1 MSVGKQSGL
10 AYDLSLFDPEP
21 VRKPEHR
28 NDDAVKAAEPEKA
41 KIIRLDT
48 DHLDRPKKKERNYP
62 RILAMGLILSIG
74 AAVGIVVLRNN
85 VVINELNEQIHEAN
99 VLLANQENLE
109 AQYQLRIDRKLTDE
123 FVQQYAE
130 TKLGMTKASSAQ
142 KEFVSLTDGDKG
154 EVVRGDG
161 KESFLSRFARA
172 FHI

>member
-1 MSVGKQSGL
+1 MSSKQSGL
-10 AYDLSLFDPEP
+10 AYDLSLFEPEP
-21 VRKPEHR
+21 AWRHEHK
-28 NDDAVKAAEPEKA
+28 NDKAVKENIVKLNTD
-41 KIIRLDT
+41 RLET
-48 DHLDRPKKKERNYP
+48 PKKKELNFP
-62 RILAMGLILSIG
+62 KMIAVGLIVSI
-74 AAVGIVVLRNN
+74 AATVGIVVLRNN

-99 VLLANQENLE
+99 TVLENQENLE

-130 TKLGMTKASSAQ
+130 TKLGMTKANANQ

-161 KESFLSRFARA
+161 KESFLSRFAKA

>member
-10 AYDLSLFDPEP
+10 AYDLSLFDPD
-21 VRKPEHR
+21 PEDIR
-28 NDDAVKAAEPEKA
+28 NANNSTAPDKG
-41 KIIRLDT
+41 KIIKIDT
-48 DHLDRPKKKERNYP
+48 DHYEKPKKMERNYP
-62 RILAMGLILSIG
+62 RILAIGLILSIS

-85 VVINELNEQIHEAN
+85 VIINELNEQIHEAN

-130 TKLGMTKASSAQ
+130 TKLGMTKANAAQ
-142 KEFVSLTDGDKG
+142 KEFISLTDGDKG
-154 EVVRGDG
+154 EVIRGDG
-161 KESFLSRFARA
+161 KESFFSRFAKA